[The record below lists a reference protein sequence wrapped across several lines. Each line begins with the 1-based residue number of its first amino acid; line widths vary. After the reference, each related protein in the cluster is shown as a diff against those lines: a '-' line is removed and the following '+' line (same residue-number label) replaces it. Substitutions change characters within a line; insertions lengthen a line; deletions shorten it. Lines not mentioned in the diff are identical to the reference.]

1 MHMKRSSFTILF
13 LLFFSVMCVS
23 ASAQVEQQVSFVVTD
38 EAALIEILDDWFASK
53 DSDYGQ
59 TATLVAAVADGS
71 NPTTHYLILNYPS
84 FSKYEAAIDGIAKS
98 RDFTKLERQ
107 ISGIATN
114 NGDSVYVHCADNGKS
129 EKAGDFVWTNG
140 GNLTGDEAV
149 FVAAYKDLL
158 KSDLG
163 KKAPGMIKLVANR
176 AGGDVTHLAIVTAP
190 TLAALNEYLDMH
202 AGNKDWENFGSKVDG
217 MIQSSG
223 SSFLRVL
230 KVWK

>member
-1 MHMKRSSFTILF
+1 MKRLSFTILL
-13 LLFFSVMCVS
+13 LLFFSVMCIS
-23 ASAQVEQQVSFVVTD
+23 ASAQVEQQVAFIVTD

-53 DSDYGQ
+53 DSDYAQ

-71 NPTTHYLILNYPS
+71 NPATHYLILNYPS

-98 RDFTKLERQ
+98 HDFAILERQ

-114 NGDSVYVHCADNGKS
+114 NGDSVYVHRADNGKS
-129 EKAGDFVWTNG
+129 EKAGDFVWTTG

-149 FVAAYKDLL
+149 FVAAYTDLL

-163 KKAPGMIKLVANR
+163 KKAPGMVKLVANR
-176 AGGDVTHLAIVTAP
+176 AGGDTTHLAILTAP

-202 AGNKDWENFGSKVDG
+202 AGNKDWETFLSKAGD

-223 SSFLRVL
+223 SSFLRIV